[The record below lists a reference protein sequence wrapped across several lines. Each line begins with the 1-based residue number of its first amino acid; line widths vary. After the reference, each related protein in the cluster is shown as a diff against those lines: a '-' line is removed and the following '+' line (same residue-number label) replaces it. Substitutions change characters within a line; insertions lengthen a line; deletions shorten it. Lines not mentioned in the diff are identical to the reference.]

1 MIEIPPDLVSALT
14 DNPALIVAGHVTPD
28 ADCVGSMLALAWGV
42 EQATGREV
50 RCALPEGS
58 LSKKLE
64 FLADLTPVKLATLR
78 HCLDADVLVVCDTAK
93 QQRVNLPGGAREQ
106 LPAGLR
112 IINIDHH
119 ASSTRFGEIN
129 YVDDQASSASELV
142 YRIFKHAGWDLTPAI
157 ATLLSTGMHAD
168 TVGFSLPST
177 TAVTFDAAADLVRNG
192 ADIGLIG
199 DRLWRCQSREEFQ
212 LRRVV
217 YDNTKLSKSGKIA
230 YSTATYQEITESGCT
245 AADIDD
251 QVEIPR
257 SLAGAS
263 IAILFTEGNQGRVRI
278 NLRSKTQ
285 RGVLELARCI
295 GGGGHRQ
302 AAGAIMTGT
311 IEDAVSKLLPLA
323 DAYLD
328 EQEVN

>member
-1 MIEIPPDLVSALT
+1 MIEIPPDLLSALT
-14 DNPALIVAGHVTPD
+14 DNSALIVAGHVTPD
-28 ADCVGSMLALAWGV
+28 ADCVGSMFALAWGI
-42 EQATGREV
+42 EQATGRPV

-64 FLADLTPVKLATLR
+64 FLVGLTPVKLASLQ
-78 HCLDADVLVVCDTAK
+78 HCLDAEVLVVCDTAK
-93 QQRVNLPGGAREQ
+93 QQRVNLDAEAREK
-106 LPAGLR
+106 LTAGCR

-119 ASSTRFGEIN
+119 ASSTQFGEIN
-129 YVDDQASSASELV
+129 YVDDHASSASELV
-142 YRIFKHAGWDLTPAI
+142 YRIFKHAGWDLTPAV

-177 TAVTFDAAADLVRNG
+177 SAATFDAAADLVRHG

-217 YDNTKLSKSGKIA
+217 YDNTQLSKSGKIA
-230 YSTATYQEITESGCT
+230 YSTATYQEIAQSGCT

-257 SLAGAS
+257 ALAGAS
-263 IAILFTEGNQGRVRI
+263 IAILFTEGRKGKVRI
-278 NLRSKTQ
+278 NLRSKTEQ
-285 RGVLELARCI
+285 GVLELARRI

-302 AAGAIMTGT
+302 AAGAIMTGS

-328 EQEVN
+328 EQEAN